1 VRTSLSDSEP
11 AVPRTTPPALA
22 NPLRISHLR
31 WLICGLL
38 FCGTLV
44 NYIDRGTIAIL
55 AHHLQQLFDWT
66 ESDYGWIVFAFQLA
80 YAIMMLV
87 FGGVVDRLGTRIG
100 YALAL
105 TWWSLAAMGHALAG
119 GVMSFA
125 TARFLLG
132 GGEAGNFPASIKAV
146 AEWFPKR
153 ERALATGIF
162 NSGTTVGAVVAYP
175 IVGWLFLKWGWQAAF
190 VGTGALGF
198 VCLAAWLVLY
208 RLPRQHSW
216 MTPGELQHI
225 ETGRGDE
232 QDSPGEGLSWL
243 DILGYRQA
251 WGFTLAKFMTDP
263 IWWFYIFWLPKYLIE
278 ARHFSIA
285 RLQLFGAIPFLAAL
299 PGSIVGGWLSGFLI
313 RRGRSLNYARKTV
326 LLACACLMPAGIL
339 AVFSPSP
346 WMALAFVSLATS
358 AHQGWSANVFTLAS
372 DMFPKKDVASV
383 VGLGGAAGAL
393 GGMIIAPVAG
403 YTLQWLHSY
412 VPLFII
418 AGVMHPLA
426 MGLVHWLI
434 PRIENAVQPAAAS
447 G

>member
-1 VRTSLSDSEP
+1 VRSSLSDSEP
-11 AVPRTTPPALA
+11 AVPRTTPPAPASLF
-22 NPLRISHLR
+22 RIPHLR
-31 WLICGLL
+31 WLMCGLL
-38 FCGTLV
+38 FCGSLV
-44 NYIDRGTIAIL
+44 NYVDRGTIAIL
-55 AHHLQQLFDWT
+55 AHHLQQLFHWT

-87 FGGVVDRLGTRIG
+87 FGGVIDRLGTRVG
-100 YALAL
+100 YALAM
-105 TWWSLAAMGHALAG
+105 TWWSLAAMGHALAR

-125 TARFLLG
+125 AARFLLG
-132 GGEAGNFPASIKAV
+132 AGEAGNFPASIKAV

-162 NSGTTVGAVVAYP
+162 NAGTNVGAVAAYP

-190 VGTGALGF
+190 IGTGALGLI
-198 VCLAAWLVLY
+198 CLAAWLALY

-216 MTPGELQHI
+216 LMPAELQHI
-225 ETGRGDE
+225 ETRHADE
-232 QDSPGEGLSWL
+232 QAAPGEGLSWL
-243 DILGYRQA
+243 SILRYRQA

-285 RLQLFGAIPFLAAL
+285 RLQLFGAIPFLAAV
-299 PGSIVGGWLSGFLI
+299 PGSILGGWLSGFLI
-313 RRGRSLNYARKTV
+313 RRGRSVNYARKTA
-326 LLACACLMPAGIL
+326 LLVCAFMMPAGIL
-339 AVFSPSP
+339 AVFSRSP
-346 WMALAFVSLATS
+346 WLALAFVSLATS
-358 AHQGWSANVFTLAS
+358 AHQGWSANVYTLAS
-372 DMFPKKDVASV
+372 DMFPRKDVGSV
-383 VGLGGAAGAL
+383 VGLGGAGGAL

-403 YTLQWLHSY
+403 YTLQWFHSY

-447 G
+447 V